1 MSGHPVPNRFADS
14 SNVQCNDK
22 LQYIAG
28 SAFLHSQRN
37 PHKALVKL
45 KLTYPQKDRDVHTL
59 FYLHLFP
66 VAQEIG
72 FPRNRKEWT
81 RAKDERER
89 NNQEI
94 STGKILNHML
104 CL

>member
-1 MSGHPVPNRFADS
+1 M
-14 SNVQCNDK
+14 
-22 LQYIAG
+22 
-28 SAFLHSQRN
+28 
-37 PHKALVKL
+37 
-45 KLTYPQKDRDVHTL
+45 L